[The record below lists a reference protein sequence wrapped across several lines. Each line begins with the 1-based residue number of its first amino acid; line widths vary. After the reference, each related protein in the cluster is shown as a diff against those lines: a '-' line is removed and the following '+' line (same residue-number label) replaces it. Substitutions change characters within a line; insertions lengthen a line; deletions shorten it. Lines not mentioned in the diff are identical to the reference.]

1 MSTSRAT
8 TKFRLAAAALGG
20 AARAEPSFPAELR
33 HHPIV
38 VCVSLQPAEPNAP
51 EGGMED
57 MARAAAAVR
66 DAVSRERTVFRLAD
80 TPADADVLLTILR
93 ACRQPS
99 LDFWDVMLAHAS
111 LIVNRT
117 GQVLD
122 AGADYVEARHW
133 NGVGSTLVFL
143 AKLQCAEHYE
153 AIVRSRASDADP
165 GSAPHD
171 R

>member
-1 MSTSRAT
+1 MSSSRAT

-33 HHPIV
+33 RHPIALCV
-38 VCVSLQPAEPNAP
+38 VTRSPEADAP
-51 EGGMED
+51 EGSSED
-57 MARAAAAVR
+57 RVCAAAAVR
-66 DAVSRERTVFRLAD
+66 EAVLREGGVFLLTER
-80 TPADADVLLTILR
+80 PADADVVLTILR
-93 ACRQPS
+93 AGRQPS

-111 LIVNRT
+111 LVVQRT

-122 AGADYVEARHW
+122 AGTDYVEGRNW

-153 AIVRSRASDADP
+153 AIVSSRAADDGP
-165 GSAPHD
+165 VSRD